1 MSHKQPMA
9 LPIGSD
15 HPQSAFI
22 EEVDDEDLHVPFS
35 GFPLI
40 GRTILQ
46 HVDDPDV
53 IDSPGPAQPQ
63 VPLPT
68 DNPDEGLAAPDSDD
82 DSLPFLGDP
91 EPKFFGEMTPPSISL
106 IGAAA
111 FKWLIDVGEE

>member
-1 MSHKQPMA
+1 MSREQPVA
-9 LPIGSD
+9 LPVGSD
-15 HPQSAFI
+15 HPRSAFI
-22 EEVDDEDLHVPFS
+22 EEVDDKDLHVPFL

-46 HVDDPDV
+46 HVDNPDV

-68 DNPDEGLAAPDSDD
+68 NNPDEGLGAPDPDD

-91 EPKFFGEMTPPSISL
+91 EPEFFGEMTPPSS
-106 IGAAA
+106 
-111 FKWLIDVGEE
+111 V